1 MAQGRRVERMASLI
15 RREVSQMLMGGIKDE
30 RVSHG
35 LVSVTSVE
43 VAGDLQHCKIFVS
56 VFGSADD
63 QSQAMEGLASA
74 SSFVKG
80 ELGRR
85 LKMRR
90 TPELVFVLDRGF
102 ERSAN
107 VLGILHQLE
116 QKRLEK
122 GDLGTEADAGNDEA
136 VEADEL
142 DEENTDYDEA
152 ADEADDE
159 GEDEEEDVKDDEDY
173 EGDDEDMDEE
183 FEEEDEFEFE
193 NEEEVEDGDDQADDD
208 GTDDQEAENS
218 DTKTP

>member
-35 LVSVTSVE
+35 LVSVTSVV

-56 VFGSADD
+56 VFGSAAD
-63 QSQAMEGLASA
+63 QNQAMEGLASA

-122 GDLGTEADAGNDEA
+122 GDLVTEADAGTDEA
-136 VEADEL
+136 VEADE
-142 DEENTDYDEA
+142 DEEK
-152 ADEADDE
+152 DEADDE
-159 GEDEEEDVKDDEDY
+159 DEDEDY
-173 EGDDEDMDEE
+173 EGDEEDMDDE
-183 FEEEDEFEFE
+183 FEEEDEFE
-193 NEEEVEDGDDQADDD
+193 NDEEVEDGDDQADGAD
-208 GTDDQEAENS
+208 GENAG
-218 DTKTP
+218 TKTP

>member
-1 MAQGRRVERMASLI
+1 MAQGRRVERMASQI
-15 RREVSQMLMGGIKDE
+15 RREISQMLMGGIKDE

-35 LVSVTSVE
+35 LVSVTSVV

-122 GDLGTEADAGNDEA
+122 GDLVTEAAAGTDEA

-152 ADEADDE
+152 EADDEAADEADDE
-159 GEDEEEDVKDDEDY
+159 GEDEEGDEKDDEDY

-183 FEEEDEFEFE
+183 FEEEDEFE
-193 NEEEVEDGDDQADDD
+193 NDEEVEDGDDQA
-208 GTDDQEAENS
+208 GGAAAENA

>member
-1 MAQGRRVERMASLI
+1 MAQGRRVERMASQI

-35 LVSVTSVE
+35 LVSVTSVV

-56 VFGSADD
+56 VFGTADD

-122 GDLGTEADAGNDEA
+122 GDLVTEAAAGTDEA
-136 VEADEL
+136 VKADEL
-142 DEENTDYDEA
+142 DDENTDYDEA
-152 ADEADDE
+152 EDEADDE
-159 GEDEEEDVKDDEDY
+159 DEDY
-173 EGDDEDMDEE
+173 EGDEEDMDEE
-183 FEEEDEFEFE
+183 FENED
-193 NEEEVEDGDDQADDD
+193 EVEDGDDQADGAD
-208 GTDDQEAENS
+208 AENA

>member
-1 MAQGRRVERMASLI
+1 
-15 RREVSQMLMGGIKDE
+15 
-30 RVSHG
+30 
-35 LVSVTSVE
+35 VSVTSVV

-63 QSQAMEGLASA
+63 QNQAMEGLASA

-122 GDLGTEADAGNDEA
+122 GDLVTEAAAGADEA

-142 DEENTDYDEA
+142 DDENADYEA
-152 ADEADDE
+152 EDKADGEGDDEADEDVDE
-159 GEDEEEDVKDDEDY
+159 GEFEEEEEEEEEEDY
-173 EGDDEDMDEE
+173 EGDDDIDDE
-183 FEEEDEFEFE
+183 FKEEDEFDDE
-193 NEEEVEDGDDQADDD
+193 NEEEVEDGDDQAD
-208 GTDDQEAENS
+208 GAAAENA

>member
-1 MAQGRRVERMASLI
+1 
-15 RREVSQMLMGGIKDE
+15 
-30 RVSHG
+30 
-35 LVSVTSVE
+35 
-43 VAGDLQHCKIFVS
+43 VS

-63 QSQAMEGLASA
+63 QNQAMEGLASA

-122 GDLGTEADAGNDEA
+122 GDLVTEAAAGADEA
-136 VEADEL
+136 VEAD
-142 DEENTDYDEA
+142 DENADYEAEDDTDGEGD
-152 ADEADDE
+152 DEADEDVDE
-159 GEDEEEDVKDDEDY
+159 GEFEEEEEEEEEEDY
-173 EGDDEDMDEE
+173 EGDEEDMDDE
-183 FEEEDEFEFE
+183 FEEEDEFDD
-193 NEEEVEDGDDQADDD
+193 EEEVEDGDDQAD
-208 GTDDQEAENS
+208 EAAAENA

>member
-1 MAQGRRVERMASLI
+1 MAQGRRVERMASQI

-35 LVSVTSVE
+35 LVSVTSVV

-122 GDLGTEADAGNDEA
+122 GDLVTDAAAGTDEA

-142 DEENTDYDEA
+142 DDENADYEDE
-152 ADEADDE
+152 DE
-159 GEDEEEDVKDDEDY
+159 GDEEGDE
-173 EGDDEDMDEE
+173 EDMDDE
-183 FEEEDEFEFE
+183 FEEEDEFDD
-193 NEEEVEDGDDQADDD
+193 EEEVEDGDDQAD
-208 GTDDQEAENS
+208 GAAAENA

>member
-1 MAQGRRVERMASLI
+1 MAQGRRVERMASQI

-35 LVSVTSVE
+35 LVSVTSVV

-122 GDLGTEADAGNDEA
+122 GDLVTEAAAGTDEA
-136 VEADEL
+136 VKADEL
-142 DEENTDYDEA
+142 DDENADYDETD
-152 ADEADDE
+152 DEADDE
-159 GEDEEEDVKDDEDY
+159 GEDEADEDADEGEFEEEDEDY
-173 EGDDEDMDEE
+173 EGDEEDMDDE
-183 FEEEDEFEFE
+183 FEEEDEFDD
-193 NEEEVEDGDDQADDD
+193 EEEVEDGDDQAD
-208 GTDDQEAENS
+208 GAAAENA

>member
-1 MAQGRRVERMASLI
+1 
-15 RREVSQMLMGGIKDE
+15 
-30 RVSHG
+30 
-35 LVSVTSVE
+35 
-43 VAGDLQHCKIFVS
+43 VS

-63 QSQAMEGLASA
+63 QNQAMEGLASA

-122 GDLGTEADAGNDEA
+122 GDLVTDAAAGTDEA
-136 VEADEL
+136 VKADEL
-142 DEENTDYDEA
+142 DGDNADYDEA
-152 ADEADDE
+152 DDEADDE
-159 GEDEEEDVKDDEDY
+159 GEEEDDDE
-173 EGDDEDMDEE
+173 EDMDDE
-183 FEEEDEFEFE
+183 FEEEDEFE
-193 NEEEVEDGDDQADDD
+193 NDEEVENGDDQAD
-208 GTDDQEAENS
+208 GAAAENA

>member
-1 MAQGRRVERMASLI
+1 MERMASQI

-35 LVSVTSVE
+35 LVSVTSVV

-122 GDLGTEADAGNDEA
+122 GDLVTEAAAGTDEA
-136 VEADEL
+136 VKADEADEV
-142 DEENTDYDEA
+142 DEENADYDETD
-152 ADEADDE
+152 DEADDE
-159 GEDEEEDVKDDEDY
+159 DEDY
-173 EGDDEDMDEE
+173 EGDEDEDYEGDEEDMDEE
-183 FEEEDEFEFE
+183 FEEEDEFE
-193 NEEEVEDGDDQADDD
+193 NEDEVEDGDDQAD
-208 GTDDQEAENS
+208 GA

>member
-122 GDLGTEADAGNDEA
+122 GDLVTEAAAGTDEA
-136 VEADEL
+136 VEADEVE
-142 DEENTDYDEA
+142 DENTDYDEA
-152 ADEADDE
+152 EDDADDQA
-159 GEDEEEDVKDDEDY
+159 EDEDEDGEDY
-173 EGDDEDMDEE
+173 EGDDEDMDDE
-183 FEEEDEFEFE
+183 FEDEDEF
-193 NEEEVEDGDDQADDD
+193 EDGDDQAD

>member
-1 MAQGRRVERMASLI
+1 MAQGRRVERMASQI

-35 LVSVTSVE
+35 LVSVTSVV

-63 QSQAMEGLASA
+63 QNQAMEGLASA

-122 GDLGTEADAGNDEA
+122 GDLVTDAAAGTDEA
-136 VEADEL
+136 VKADEL
-142 DEENTDYDEA
+142 DGDNADYDEA
-152 ADEADDE
+152 DDEADDE
-159 GEDEEEDVKDDEDY
+159 GEDY
-173 EGDDEDMDEE
+173 EGDEEDMDDE
-183 FEEEDEFEFE
+183 FEEEDEFE
-193 NEEEVEDGDDQADDD
+193 NDEEVEDGDDQAD
-208 GTDDQEAENS
+208 GAAAENA

>member
-1 MAQGRRVERMASLI
+1 MASQI

-35 LVSVTSVE
+35 LVSVTSVV

-122 GDLGTEADAGNDEA
+122 GDLVTDADTGADEA
-136 VEADEL
+136 VETDEL
-142 DEENTDYDEA
+142 DDENADYEA
-152 ADEADDE
+152 EDEADDE
-159 GEDEEEDVKDDEDY
+159 GDEEDDDDY
-173 EGDDEDMDEE
+173 EGDEEDMDDE
-183 FEEEDEFEFE
+183 FEEEDEFE
-193 NEEEVEDGDDQADDD
+193 NDEEVEDGDDQA
-208 GTDDQEAENS
+208 GGAAAENA

>member
-1 MAQGRRVERMASLI
+1 MASQI

-35 LVSVTSVE
+35 LVSVTSVV

-122 GDLGTEADAGNDEA
+122 GDLVTEVAAGADEA

-142 DEENTDYDEA
+142 DDKNADYEAEN
-152 ADEADDE
+152 EAD
-159 GEDEEEDVKDDEDY
+159 GEDEDDEEDADEGDEEDDDDY
-173 EGDDEDMDEE
+173 EGDEEDMDDE
-183 FEEEDEFEFE
+183 FEEEDEFDDE
-193 NEEEVEDGDDQADDD
+193 EEEVEDGDDQAD
-208 GTDDQEAENS
+208 GAAAENA

>member
-1 MAQGRRVERMASLI
+1 VERMASLI

-30 RVSHG
+30 RISHG

-122 GDLGTEADAGNDEA
+122 GDLVTDADAGNDEA
-136 VEADEL
+136 VEPDEV
-142 DEENTDYDEA
+142 DEENADYE
-152 ADEADDE
+152 EADDE
-159 GEDEEEDVKDDEDY
+159 GDENADEGEFEEEDEDY
-173 EGDDEDMDEE
+173 EGDDEDMDDE
-183 FEEEDEFEFE
+183 FEDEDEF
-193 NEEEVEDGDDQADDD
+193 EDGDDQAD

>member
-1 MAQGRRVERMASLI
+1 MAQGRRVERMASQI

-35 LVSVTSVE
+35 LVSVTSVV

-63 QSQAMEGLASA
+63 QNQAMEGLASA

-122 GDLGTEADAGNDEA
+122 GDFVIAAASTDEA
-136 VEADEL
+136 VEV
-142 DEENTDYDEA
+142 DEEDADY
-152 ADEADDE
+152 DEADDE
-159 GEDEEEDVKDDEDY
+159 ADGEGEDEDEEDDEDY
-173 EGDDEDMDEE
+173 EGDEEDMDDE
-183 FEEEDEFEFE
+183 FEEEDEFE
-193 NEEEVEDGDDQADDD
+193 NDEEVEDGDDQA
-208 GTDDQEAENS
+208 GGAAAENA

>member
-122 GDLGTEADAGNDEA
+122 GDLVTEVAAGADEA

-142 DEENTDYDEA
+142 DDKNADYEAEN
-152 ADEADDE
+152 EAD
-159 GEDEEEDVKDDEDY
+159 GEDEEDEEDDDDY
-173 EGDDEDMDEE
+173 EGDEEDMDDE
-183 FEEEDEFEFE
+183 FEEEDEFDDE
-193 NEEEVEDGDDQADDD
+193 EEEVEDGDDQAD
-208 GTDDQEAENS
+208 GAAAENA

>member
-63 QSQAMEGLASA
+63 QSQAMEGLSSA

-122 GDLGTEADAGNDEA
+122 GDLATDAAAGTDEA
-136 VEADEL
+136 VEAED
-142 DEENTDYDEA
+142 ENTDYDEA
-152 ADEADDE
+152 EDEADGE
-159 GEDEEEDVKDDEDY
+159 GEDEGEHEDY
-173 EGDDEDMDEE
+173 EGDEEDMDDE
-183 FEEEDEFEFE
+183 FEEEDEFEDD
-193 NEEEVEDGDDQADDD
+193 EEVEDGDDQAD
-208 GTDDQEAENS
+208 GENS

>member
-122 GDLGTEADAGNDEA
+122 RDLVTDADAGNDEA
-136 VEADEL
+136 VEPDEV
-142 DEENTDYDEA
+142 DEENADYE
-152 ADEADDE
+152 EADDE
-159 GEDEEEDVKDDEDY
+159 GDENADEGEFEEEDEDY
-173 EGDDEDMDEE
+173 EGDDEDMDDE
-183 FEEEDEFEFE
+183 FEDEDEF
-193 NEEEVEDGDDQADDD
+193 EDGDDQAD

>member
-1 MAQGRRVERMASLI
+1 MASQI
-15 RREVSQMLMGGIKDE
+15 RREISQMLMGGIKDE

-56 VFGSADD
+56 VFGTADD

-90 TPELVFVLDRGF
+90 TPELAFVLDRGF

-122 GDLGTEADAGNDEA
+122 GDLVTDAAAGTDDA

-142 DEENTDYDEA
+142 DDENADYEEAE
-152 ADEADDE
+152 DEADDE
-159 GEDEEEDVKDDEDY
+159 GEGEGEDEDY
-173 EGDDEDMDEE
+173 EDDEEDMDEE
-183 FEEEDEFEFE
+183 FEEEDKFE
-193 NEEEVEDGDDQADDD
+193 NDEEVEDGDNQAE
-208 GTDDQEAENS
+208 GAAAENTG
-218 DTKTP
+218 TKTP

>member
-1 MAQGRRVERMASLI
+1 MAQGRRVERMASQI

-35 LVSVTSVE
+35 LVSVTSVV

-122 GDLGTEADAGNDEA
+122 GDLVTEVAAGTDEA

-142 DEENTDYDEA
+142 DDENADYEA
-152 ADEADDE
+152 EDEADGE
-159 GEDEEEDVKDDEDY
+159 GEDDEEDNDDY
-173 EGDDEDMDEE
+173 EGDEEDMDDE
-183 FEEEDEFEFE
+183 FEEEDEFDD
-193 NEEEVEDGDDQADDD
+193 EEEVEDGDDQAD
-208 GTDDQEAENS
+208 GAAAENA

>member
-1 MAQGRRVERMASLI
+1 MAQGRRVERMASQI

-35 LVSVTSVE
+35 LVSVTSVV

-122 GDLGTEADAGNDEA
+122 GDLVTEADAGTDEA
-136 VEADEL
+136 VKADEL

-152 ADEADDE
+152 EDEAD
-159 GEDEEEDVKDDEDY
+159 GEDEDY
-173 EGDDEDMDEE
+173 EGDEEDMDDE
-183 FEEEDEFEFE
+183 FEEEDKFE
-193 NEEEVEDGDDQADDD
+193 NDEEVEDGDDQAD
-208 GTDDQEAENS
+208 GAAAENA